1 MTPSV
6 GIIIGSESDL
16 KIAEKAAERLGQL
29 GIGYEITV
37 CSAHRNPEKV
47 REYAKGAESQG
58 LKVII
63 AGAGLSAALP
73 GVVASYTTLPVIGLP
88 IAAGSLGGVDSLYSI
103 VQMPRGVPVAT
114 VGINN
119 PENAAI
125 LAAQI
130 LALSD
135 KTVKKRLV
143 DFRTTI
149 AQ

>member
-6 GIIIGSESDL
+6 GIIIGSKSDL

-29 GIGYEITV
+29 GISYEITV

-135 KTVKKRLV
+135 KTVKEKLV

-149 AQ
+149 A

>member
-1 MTPSV
+1 MTTSV
-6 GIIIGSESDL
+6 GIIVGSKSDL

-47 REYAKGAESQG
+47 REYAKGAESRG

-135 KTVKKRLV
+135 KTVKEKLV

>member
-1 MTPSV
+1 MTTSV
-6 GIIIGSESDL
+6 GIIVGSKSDL
-16 KIAEKAAERLGQL
+16 KIAEKAAERLSQL
-29 GIGYEITV
+29 GIGYDITV

-47 REYAKGAESQG
+47 REYAKGGESRG

-135 KTVKKRLV
+135 KTVKERLV

>member
-1 MTPSV
+1 MTTSV
-6 GIIIGSESDL
+6 GIIVGSKSDL

-29 GIGYEITV
+29 GLGYEITV

-47 REYAKGAESQG
+47 REYAKSAESRG

-135 KTVKKRLV
+135 KTVKKKLV
-143 DFRTTI
+143 NFRTTT

>member
-1 MTPSV
+1 MTTSV
-6 GIIIGSESDL
+6 GIIVGSKSDL

-135 KTVKKRLV
+135 KTVKKKLV
-143 DFRTTI
+143 NFRTTT

>member
-1 MTPSV
+1 MTTSV
-6 GIIIGSESDL
+6 GIIVGSKSDL

-29 GIGYEITV
+29 GLGYEITV

-47 REYAKGAESQG
+47 REYAKSAESRG

-88 IAAGSLGGVDSLYSI
+88 IAAGSLAGVDSLYSI

-119 PENAAI
+119 AENAAI

-135 KTVKKRLV
+135 KKVKEKLV
-143 DFRTTI
+143 DLRTTI

>member
-6 GIIIGSESDL
+6 GIIIGSKSDL

-47 REYAKGAESQG
+47 REYAKGAESRG

>member
-1 MTPSV
+1 MTTSV
-6 GIIIGSESDL
+6 GIIVGSKSDL

-37 CSAHRNPEKV
+37 CSAHRSPEKV

-135 KTVKKRLV
+135 KTVKENLV

>member
-1 MTPSV
+1 MTTSV
-6 GIIIGSESDL
+6 GIIVGSKSDL

>member
-6 GIIIGSESDL
+6 GIIMGSKSDL

-29 GIGYEITV
+29 GLGYEITV

-47 REYAKGAESQG
+47 REYAKSAESRG

-88 IAAGSLGGVDSLYSI
+88 IAAGSLAGVDSLYSI

-119 PENAAI
+119 AENAAI

-135 KTVKKRLV
+135 KKVKEKLV
-143 DFRTTI
+143 DLRTTI